1 MNQIGVLR
9 PFVHGEIGRY
19 YILHGGLEMELE
31 GRVSLVTGASRGMGK
46 AIALKLAGL
55 GCKVAVNYVGVEAAN
70 KADSDSV
77 VEVITQHGGE
87 AIAIEADVRGGEEVR
102 SMVEQVVGRWGKI
115 DILVNN
121 AGINKDNLLLR
132 MSEEAWDDVIATNL
146 RGAYLCTKF
155 ALRSMIRQGWG
166 RIVNIA
172 SIAGVMGNVGQ
183 TNYAASKAGVIALTK
198 SVAREVGSRNITA
211 NAVAPGFIK
220 TKMTEGLS
228 EEIKKNVLS
237 MVLLRRFGE
246 PEEVAELVAFL
257 ASDKAGYITG
267 QVICIDGGVS
277 M

>member
-1 MNQIGVLR
+1 
-9 PFVHGEIGRY
+9 
-19 YILHGGLEMELE
+19 MELE

-55 GCKVAVNYVGVEAAN
+55 GCKVAVNYVGVEVGN

-77 VEVITQHGGE
+77 VEVITYHGGE
-87 AIAIEADVRGGEEVR
+87 AMAIEADIRGGEAVR
-102 SMVEQVVGRWGKI
+102 AMVEQVVSKWGKI

-166 RIVNIA
+166 RIINIA
-172 SIAGVMGNVGQ
+172 SIAGVMGNAGQ
-183 TNYAASKAGVIALTK
+183 TNYAASKGAVIAFTK

-220 TKMTEGLS
+220 TRMTEGLS
-228 EEIKKNVLS
+228 DEVKKNVLS